1 MKCLNCGKLLSQIE
15 GKKARVFCNDACRM
29 AYKRKFKSEQIKS
42 EQSKSEQGKSEQI
55 KSEQIKS
62 EQPNP
67 NKYTVVKGK
76 KVYGRRAVIYE
87 HEKNGITN
95 SLGAVW
101 KMRPEP
107 ENPDDIPDEDNRCIY
122 TRRDGSRY
130 LIDALGK
137 QAEISME

>member
-29 AYKRKFKSEQIKS
+29 AYKRKFKSEQGKS

-67 NKYTVVKGK
+67 NKYTVVEGK
-76 KVYGRRAVIYE
+76 ADKHNIPPDIKKLSKEELYARIDHYPADTWKDSLEFKELKRRL
-87 HEKNGITN
+87 N
-95 SLGAVW
+95 SMSLKDLKEQGYWIPSW
-101 KMRPEP
+101 KLA
-107 ENPDDIPDEDNRCIY
+107 DN
-122 TRRDGSRY
+122 
-130 LIDALGK
+130 
-137 QAEISME
+137 